1 MFCIESI
8 KMIKALW
15 SLVKKMFAII
25 GIHVRLVH
33 PADNNYS
40 WMKEYD
46 IKTVID
52 IGANTGQFASWIHKI
67 LPQAFLYSL
76 EPLDD
81 CYEQLLENMK
91 NVVSFR
97 AFNFALGDKDS
108 EQKIYKNEFSPSS
121 SLLPMAETHKKVF
134 PHTKKSTVEDI
145 AVRKLDTVFRKIE
158 LEDNILIKID
168 TQGYEDKV
176 IAGGREVISR
186 AKIVIA
192 ETSFEE
198 LYEGQSLF
206 GEIYDAM
213 IKLGFEYKGGLDYA
227 RKNPT
232 DGRVLQE
239 DSIFVKKSDRKA

>member
-1 MFCIESI
+1 MH
-8 KMIKALW
+8 MIKAAW
-15 SLVKKMFAII
+15 NLVKKLFALI

-33 PADNNYS
+33 PEDNNYL
-40 WMKEYD
+40 WMKEHD

-52 IGANTGQFASWIHKI
+52 IGANTGQFASWIDKV
-67 LPQAFLYSL
+67 LPQVALYSF
-76 EPLDD
+76 EPLSD
-81 CYEQLLENMK
+81 CYEQLIQNMK
-91 NVVSFR
+91 DMPNFK
-97 AFNFALGDKDS
+97 AFNCALGEQDS
-108 EQKIYKNEFSPSS
+108 QHQMYKSGYSPSS

-134 PHTKKSTVEDI
+134 PHTKNSTVEEI
-145 AVRKLDTVFRKIE
+145 VVRKLDTVFNEIE

-176 IAGGREVISR
+176 IAGGKEVILR
-186 AKIVIA
+186 AKVVIL

-227 RKNPT
+227 RKNPA

-239 DSIFVKKSDRKA
+239 DSIFIKKSDRKARK

>member
-1 MFCIESI
+1 
-8 KMIKALW
+8 MIKTLW
-15 SLVKKMFAII
+15 NLVKKAFAFI

-33 PADNNYS
+33 PEDNNYL

-52 IGANTGQFASWIHKI
+52 IGANTGQFAVWIYKV
-67 LPQAFLYSL
+67 LPQVSLYSF
-76 EPLDD
+76 EPLRD
-81 CYEQLLENMK
+81 CYAQLIKNMK
-91 NVVSFR
+91 DEPNFK
-97 AFNFALGDKDS
+97 AFNCALGEQDS
-108 EQKIYKNEFSPSS
+108 RHQIYKSEFAPSS
-121 SLLPMAETHKKVF
+121 SLLPMTETHKKVF
-134 PHTKKSTVEDI
+134 PHTQNSMVEDI
-145 AVRKLDTVFRKIE
+145 VVRKLDTVFNEIE

-176 IAGGREVISR
+176 IAGGKEVISK

-206 GEIYDAM
+206 GEIYETM
-213 IKLGFEYKGGLDYA
+213 VKLGFEYKGGLDYA
-227 RKNPT
+227 RKNPA
-232 DGRVLQE
+232 DGKVLQE